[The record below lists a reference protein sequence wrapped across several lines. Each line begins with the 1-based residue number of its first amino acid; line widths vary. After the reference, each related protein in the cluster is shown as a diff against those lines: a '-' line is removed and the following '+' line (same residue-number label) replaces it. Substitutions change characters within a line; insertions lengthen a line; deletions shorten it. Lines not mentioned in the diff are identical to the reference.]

1 MSEINFQMLLLN
13 VYVNILQLLLL
24 TEQQRISH
32 KVERSI
38 AYNI

>member
-13 VYVNILQLLLL
+13 VYVNILQLLL